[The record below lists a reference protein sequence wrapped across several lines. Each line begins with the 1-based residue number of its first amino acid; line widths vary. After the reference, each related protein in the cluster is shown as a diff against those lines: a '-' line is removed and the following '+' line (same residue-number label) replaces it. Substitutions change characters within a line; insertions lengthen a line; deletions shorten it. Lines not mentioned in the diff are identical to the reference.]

1 MKRYELVEIVV
12 QNGASGGNKILIGD
26 IEDLRNDETQDII
39 IQGIEVFSI
48 ESMPLSPQGNPVATT
63 ANLQNM
69 FLTLYINNEE
79 SIENLPMIRLN
90 NMFQS
95 LATGTMQQ
103 QFERTTLENLMV
115 SWFKSFFFLATPFA
129 TGTTFSIVFGITYK
143 KLAPGTWKKLTANS
157 IDPGL

>member
-12 QNGASGGNKILIGD
+12 QGGSSGGNKILIGD
-26 IEDLRNDETQDII
+26 IEDLRNDSTQDII

-63 ANLQNM
+63 ADLQNM

-90 NMFQS
+90 NMFGP
-95 LATGTMQQ
+95 AAGTMFQ
-103 QFERTTLENLMV
+103 QFERTYLENLMV
-115 SWFKSFFFLATPFA
+115 SWFKSFFFLAAPFA
-129 TGTTFSIVFGITYK
+129 TGTTFSIVFGVTYK
-143 KLAPGTWKKLTANS
+143 KLLPGAWAKITANAA
-157 IDPGL
+157 DPGL